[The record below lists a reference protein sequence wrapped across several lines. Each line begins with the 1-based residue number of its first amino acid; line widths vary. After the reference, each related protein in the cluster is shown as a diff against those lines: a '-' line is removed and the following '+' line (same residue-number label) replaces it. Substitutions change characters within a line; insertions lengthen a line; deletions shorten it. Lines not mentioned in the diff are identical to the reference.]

1 MKSEVV
7 LIVAIVCLMILGIV
21 ISYTQPEGAKL
32 LYAIVGIIAAIA
44 GVGGALVVPKIIS
57 KLRKRGND

>member
-7 LIVAIVCLMILGIV
+7 LVVAIVCLTLLGIV
-21 ISYTQPEGAKL
+21 VSYTQPEGSKL
-32 LYAIVGIIAAIA
+32 LYAIIGIIAAIA

-57 KLRKRGND
+57 KLRRR